1 MDMNIAD
8 VRDNLAEVIN
18 RVAYAG
24 ERVILQRRRK
34 RVVAIVSMED
44 LALLEAAE
52 DRADVKAA
60 LRARK
65 EKGAVPLEKIKSRL
79 GMR

>member
-1 MDMNIAD
+1 MEMNIAD
-8 VRDNLAEVIN
+8 ARNNLAEVIN

-24 ERVILQRRRK
+24 ERVILRRRSK
-34 RVVAIVSMED
+34 SVVAVVSMED
-44 LALLEAAE
+44 LELLQAAE

-65 EKGAVPLEKIKSRL
+65 EKGAVPLEKIKARL
-79 GMR
+79 GME

>member
-1 MDMNIAD
+1 MEMNIAD
-8 VRDNLAEVIN
+8 ARDNLADVIN

-24 ERVILQRRRK
+24 ERVVLRRRSK

-44 LALLEAAE
+44 LELLQAAE
-52 DRADVKAA
+52 DRADLKAA

-65 EKGAVPLEKIKSRL
+65 EKGGVTLAQYRKKHGL
-79 GMR
+79 

>member
-1 MDMNIAD
+1 
-8 VRDNLAEVIN
+8 
-18 RVAYAG
+18 
-24 ERVILQRRRK
+24 
-34 RVVAIVSMED
+34 MED

>member
-1 MDMNIAD
+1 MEMNMVD
-8 VRDNLAEVIN
+8 VRDNFADVVN

-24 ERVILQRRRK
+24 ERVILRRRSK
-34 RVVAIVSMED
+34 NVVAIVSMED
-44 LALLEAAE
+44 LQLLEALE

-65 EKGAVPLEKIKSRL
+65 EKGAVPLDQVKGRL
-79 GMR
+79 GMQ

>member
-1 MDMNIAD
+1 MEMNIAD
-8 VRDNLAEVIN
+8 ARDNLAEVIN

-24 ERVILQRRRK
+24 ERVILRRRSK
-34 RVVAIVSMED
+34 SVVAIVSMQD
-44 LALLEAAE
+44 LELLQTAE

-65 EKGAVPLEKIKSRL
+65 EKGGISLAQCRKKHGL
-79 GMR
+79 